1 MLSHYLS
8 ANTTKKI
15 LQILQKFNI
24 FINLIKFNKFREN
37 NFKLSTIFTNII
49 RLCS

>member
-1 MLSHYLS
+1 MLLHYFNINI
-8 ANTTKKI
+8 AKKI

-24 FINLIKFNKFREN
+24 FINLIKFNKLRKN
-37 NFKLSTIFTNII
+37 NFKLSIIFTNVI